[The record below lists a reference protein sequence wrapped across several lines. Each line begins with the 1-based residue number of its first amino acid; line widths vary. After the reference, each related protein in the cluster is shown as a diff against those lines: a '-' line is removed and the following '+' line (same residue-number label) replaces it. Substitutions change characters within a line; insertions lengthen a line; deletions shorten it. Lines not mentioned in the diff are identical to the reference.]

1 MKKIALR
8 RLPRSA
14 MVSPAW
20 NLGWESQFDN
30 GRSQSP
36 EERTALEKLE
46 DVIKVVLVDEL
57 VP

>member
-1 MKKIALR
+1 
-8 RLPRSA
+8 

-20 NLGWESQFDN
+20 NLGWESQFDS
-30 GRSQSP
+30 GRGQSL

-46 DVIKVVLVDEL
+46 DVVKVVLVDEL